1 MAAAAVAGIELGAIG
16 RLKDLGKCR
25 LFDRKTDVVKIVGG
39 ADFESGHAVGRDF
52 KQFCQRRYGAIV

>member
-39 ADFESGHAVGRDF
+39 ADFESGHAVGGDF
-52 KQFCQRRYGAIV
+52 K